1 MHLDTPTL
9 FTAITVAY
17 YTGALVLGIMAF
29 ALRSLPKHIR
39 FGWAGWSVAMLLSGT
54 CASLVSLRGTIP
66 DLVSIG
72 VANALMIFGFGIR
85 PNALSLLNAERIRY
99 PWLPIAGLFGWILL
113 YQVPWFRDDLILR
126 VLYINCFTIL
136 AMALCIRECWLQ
148 HKVQFIS
155 SWFLIGV
162 FGVDIML
169 RLNMIVTNLTMH
181 FPTFKD
187 AFQTPSLKV
196 SMIVLLTAVVFKI
209 VGLGLAVFEKMK
221 SQYKEQ
227 ALVDALTGLPN
238 RRGFERSAQ
247 NRLDTMKRSDGTYAL
262 VTLEID
268 GLQSINDRFGRSMGE
283 ALMRLLAHVC
293 QETTAGRAEVGLIRE
308 NQFGLFVPETDQ
320 TEAGA
325 IAKRISRTL
334 TVQSTRAAA
343 KRMTV
348 TVSCGIFCG
357 EANTSFERA
366 LEIADHCLSKARARG
381 GNRIVANGTLE
392 PGPLHPKTVLSP
404 FATRQQATG

>member
-1 MHLDTPTL
+1 MNLDTPTL
-9 FTAITVAY
+9 LAAITIAY

-29 ALRSLPKHIR
+29 ALRSLPGHIR

-54 CASLVSLRGTIP
+54 CASLVSLRGAIP

-99 PWLPIAGLFGWILL
+99 PWLPVAGLFGWILL

-126 VLYINCFTIL
+126 VLYINGFSIL

-155 SWFLIGV
+155 SWFLISI
-162 FGVDIML
+162 FGVDIMI

-268 GLQSINDRFGRSMGE
+268 GLQNINDRFGHSMGE

-293 QETTAGRAEVGLIRE
+293 QETAAGRAEVGLIRE

-334 TVQSTRAAA
+334 TVQSARAAA

-348 TVSCGIFCG
+348 TISCGIFCG

-366 LEIADHCLSKARARG
+366 LEIADHCLSKAKAKG
-381 GNRIVANGTLE
+381 GNRIVANDTLE

-404 FATRQQATG
+404 FATRRQATG